1 MPQQTLPNNPDVG
14 SYDPRRKFLS
24 TERRTTMAPML
35 DKQTEER
42 FRDDKEKLAAMAPNQ
57 YDPSTKATDR
67 RTTAAPQ
74 LDK

>member
-1 MPQQTLPNNPDVG
+1 MPNNPDVG

-42 FRDDKEKLAAMAPNQ
+42 FRDDKEKLAAMAPN
-57 YDPSTKATDR
+57 
-67 RTTAAPQ
+67 
-74 LDK
+74 